1 MKLIAI
7 DTALK
12 ACSVAVLDG
21 DKVCAVISE
30 AMERG
35 HAEAVAPMV
44 AAAIAQS
51 GLNFSELERVAVTT
65 GPGSFTG
72 LRVGLAFARPLALA
86 LEVDCVGVST
96 LEALALEDGEAGY
109 RAGAVEAPG
118 GAYLAIYDNSCECVA
133 PARFDLEDAKRVL
146 AAHPGVVVRGPGA
159 PLFGGAGTAAPDIV
173 AFARRGAGLDPSRYR
188 PDPLYLRAPD
198 AKPLASAQA

>member
-35 HAEAVAPMV
+35 HAEALAPMV
-44 AAAIAQS
+44 AEAVAQS
-51 GLNFSELERVAVTT
+51 GLKFSELERVVVTT

-86 LEVDCVGVST
+86 LDVACVGVST
-96 LEALALEDGEAGY
+96 LEALALEEGESGF

-118 GAYLAIYDNSCECVA
+118 GAYLAIYDNTCECVS
-133 PARFDLEDAKRVL
+133 PARFEMEDATRVL
-146 AAHPGVVVRGPGA
+146 AAHQGVVVRGPGA
-159 PLFGGAGTAAPDIV
+159 HLFGGVVTAAPDIV
-173 AFARRGAGLDPSRYR
+173 AFARRGASLDPARYR
-188 PDPLYLRAPD
+188 PNPLYLRAPD
-198 AKPLASAQA
+198 AKPLASAPA